1 MTFQIHSN
9 IPAIQHQFSEL
20 LQKAA
25 DIKPVMADIA
35 SISASRSIFRCS
47 GVLAGL
53 AALRRT
59 SISGGVGN
67 KSRPYSGL
75 PK

>member
-9 IPAIQHQFSEL
+9 NPAIQQRFSEL

-25 DIKPVMADIA
+25 DIRSVMADIA
-35 SISASRSIFRCS
+35 SISASRSVVRCS
-47 GVLAGL
+47 GVLAAL

-59 SISGGVGN
+59 SISGGVGK

-75 PK
+75 PR